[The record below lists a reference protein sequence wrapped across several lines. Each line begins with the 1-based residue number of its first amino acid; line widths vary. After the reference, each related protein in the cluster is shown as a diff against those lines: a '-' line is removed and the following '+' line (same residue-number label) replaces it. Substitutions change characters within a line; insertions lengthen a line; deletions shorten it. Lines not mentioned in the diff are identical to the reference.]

1 MKFTGRITADAK
13 ISTVQG
19 DREVVNFS
27 VAMNDRY
34 RAKGSTETKEY
45 VTYIEVAWWKGIG
58 IGKILKKGAIVT
70 VTGRIFPRAY
80 LNLQGDPKATIN
92 CFASDI
98 KLVHAKKQEQLIEQ
112 QSAELTEPLENL
124 PF

>member
-1 MKFTGRITADAK
+1 MEFTGRITADAK
-13 ISTVQG
+13 IGTVQG

-27 VAMNDRY
+27 VALNDRF

-45 VTYIEVAWWKGIG
+45 VTYIEVGWWKGIG
-58 IGKILKKGAIVT
+58 IGKILKKGAVVT
-70 VTGRIFPRAY
+70 VSGRIFPKAY
-80 LNLQGDPKATIN
+80 LDLQGNPKATIN

-98 KLVHAKKQEQLIEQ
+98 KLVHSKRQEQPIGH
-112 QSAELTEPLENL
+112 QSSALTEPLENL